1 MYVFECIRTYIVRI
15 LCPSF
20 FCTYR
25 PVFACIHSYMRVFL
39 LVTSLSCVSAFTP
52 KTRIIAYI
60 RKNDLNFT
68 CISIKNTNNIRTYTT
83 IYGCPYVPKPVRR
96 PDFQQS
102 IYVRITYVF
111 ARIRTYSVCI
121 LRTYMCVYV
130 CISCIC
136 TYRAPNGFWN
146 KKYVHIRDIQ
156 TYTYTIYVR
165 YTYVYVR
172 IRTFYV
178 RI

>member
-1 MYVFECIRTYIVRI
+1 MYILYSTYTSYCLYMHVYTCIVCIVCIPLYMYVFECIRTYIVCT

-25 PVFACIHSYMRVFL
+25 PVFACIRSYMKVFL

-68 CISIKNTNNIRTYTT
+68 SISIKNTNSIRTYTT

-96 PDFQQS
+96 PDF
-102 IYVRITYVF
+102 YN
-111 ARIRTYSVCI
+111 
-121 LRTYMCVYV
+121 
-130 CISCIC
+130 
-136 TYRAPNGFWN
+136 P
-146 KKYVHIRDIQ
+146 
-156 TYTYTIYVR
+156 
-165 YTYVYVR
+165 YTYV
-172 IRTFYV
+172 
-178 RI
+178 